1 MFVSSQTECRLRAES
16 VEESRDPPCP
26 RVASETLDKGGH
38 ADPRNAKSDKP
49 QKLTTYDWIGENTPQ
64 NHPKHG
70 QSWYPPR
77 EQSVPRLGSSVT
89 PPSKT
94 LIQATIKIP
103 QHPLPWHSLLK
114 APDWRA
120 HFDTRKIQKPLKE
133 KRKEL
138 FGHEVHRFGSFYSSA
153 Y

>member
-26 RVASETLDKGGH
+26 LVASKTLDKGGH

-70 QSWYPPR
+70 QTGTR
-77 EQSVPRLGSSVT
+77 QGSSWRSSEIVGT
-89 PPSKT
+89 PPGEAF
-94 LIQATIKIP
+94 IGNDEIP
-103 QHPLPWHSLLK
+103 NILRLCVV
-114 APDWRA
+114 
-120 HFDTRKIQKPLKE
+120 
-133 KRKEL
+133 
-138 FGHEVHRFGSFYSSA
+138 G
-153 Y
+153 